1 MFPFKSLLAACV
13 LLSGCNG
20 MPTAYLQDPVYNQA
34 FVVHSGGP
42 IPLMLMG
49 SAVQWNDD
57 YAVTVKH
64 VPFLS
69 GSVHEGKGDVQ
80 FFRHKAD
87 HAPAWRQ
94 YTPGETLT
102 AVGYNSLYVPI
113 KGEGQA
119 LPAMVRLSATD
130 NLLYGTTNAPTGKG
144 MSGGPVFAADGDAVG
159 INVAYLTKGD
169 LPALNRPDLA
179 DQPRVSIFMPYNEI
193 RREWTRFQNQQLLE
207 GRGAQLA
214 RNEGAAA
221 GSL

>member
-20 MPTAYLQDPVYNQA
+20 VPTAYLKDPVYDQA

-42 IPLMLMG
+42 LPLMLMG

-64 VPFLS
+64 VPYLS
-69 GSVHEGKGDVQ
+69 GSVHQGKGDVQ

-87 HAPAWRQ
+87 HAPQWRQ
-94 YTPGETLT
+94 YVPGETLT

-113 KGEGQA
+113 TGAGKA

-130 NLLYGTTNAPTGKG
+130 NVMYGTHNGPTAKG
-144 MSGGPVFAADGDAVG
+144 MSGGPVFAADGEAVG

-169 LPALNRPDLA
+169 LQALHRPDLA

-193 RREWTRFQNQQLLE
+193 AREWKRFQTQELIE

-214 RNEGAAA
+214 GK
-221 GSL
+221 